1 MKTKLLSMMLTAVM
15 TMSSLT
21 MAAYAVD
28 YSAEYPDKPTANY
41 SQTFNDVPKSHW
53 GFSYIGAMVQRG
65 VLDGYPD
72 GNFYP
77 DNTVTRAEFAKIMM
91 CAAKRPVY
99 WPSYKYF
106 QDVETDAW
114 YAPYVH
120 SAYPFLS
127 GYVYGEDNRYY
138 MPDEPALREDIA
150 VALVKLKGYDT
161 AGADTSILTTMFTD
175 VSSISLDA
183 RKYVAVAVDRGLVS
197 GYDDKTF
204 RGQASITRAEA
215 AAMLWRAYQYG
226 NDNKV
231 FDDEYYDD
239 GNNYYDDDDNDSGNN
254 NKYWDD
260 DDDDYAKPTKKPKAT
275 SKPKVTSKPK
285 ATEKPEPT
293 RTPKPTKKPS
303 TGNSGSSGSAGDK
316 TNDNNQAYVMDT
328 ITKADFRNY
337 YYDYMTYDSGNNVY
351 YYSNG
356 IVYELDMDRE
366 RISEVINVKGLRL
379 REDGKFDHEIEEI
392 PTPKPVKT
400 PKPEKTPEPTEVPV
414 STVTVELDSAAI
426 EETFTATPVPTQI
439 PVPEETPNAALQGDA
454 AEATPTAAPTSTP
467 TPTPT
472 ATPTPTPTPTPEP
485 TEMSEFE
492 EEIALYSNDEVN
504 YYINFSVSALYYDR
518 VNDKLLLKGSFQNKE
533 YWQDPSHPTNESS
546 KSMYLDITDGDEP
559 TVYTGNVGGYGD
571 WHQMVETKD
580 TRYGIKA
587 EYDYVSL
594 SYYNAYLQRYS
605 YNSNSWVNVSESS
618 LPNFNDY
625 TFNINDSLY
634 YFWNRETGSMFTCD
648 LDGRVSELDIQTKND
663 VYIKDKTNY
672 PSANYYNRSQVYCF
686 HVCENGKFVF
696 YDADAKAIRVI
707 KER

>member
-239 GNNYYDDDDNDSGNN
+239 GNNYYDDDDNTDTSSVRFT
-254 NKYWDD
+254 
-260 DDDDYAKPTKKPKAT
+260 PT
-275 SKPKVTSKPK
+275 
-285 ATEKPEPT
+285 PEP
-293 RTPKPTKKPS
+293 
-303 TGNSGSSGSAGDK
+303 
-316 TNDNNQAYVMDT
+316 
-328 ITKADFRNY
+328 I
-337 YYDYMTYDSGNNVY
+337 
-351 YYSNG
+351 
-356 IVYELDMDRE
+356 
-366 RISEVINVKGLRL
+366 
-379 REDGKFDHEIEEI
+379 
-392 PTPKPVKT
+392 KT
-400 PKPEKTPEPTEVPV
+400 PRPVKTPEPTE
-414 STVTVELDSAAI
+414 E
-426 EETFTATPVPTQI
+426 
-439 PVPEETPNAALQGDA
+439 
-454 AEATPTAAPTSTP
+454 
-467 TPTPT
+467 
-472 ATPTPTPTPTPEP
+472 PTPTPEP
-485 TEMSEFE
+485 TEEPTPTPIPATEKPWEVITIDDAYLDDEMSHDYMTYDSNNNY
-492 EEIALYSNDEVN
+492 IYYYDQRKNYINIYDVNNDEVIPYLDCSSLYIIEDTNEVVTEIPPTEKGN
-504 YYINFSVSALYYDR
+504 YYKNIGILEIEYDNFAERLYVKAIPGRLSDIGGLSDKFVSGYVVLFYVDSNGNTSNSYECGDLYIYGICEQGIISPSGGVYEILDRETYEELYSDRNLHAIMSSIMVSNNKWYFLSYSNHGHLLFSTYDYR
-518 VNDKLLLKGSFQNKE
+518 QIENVRDIGLCMRCSMNSNNFYGWNTDNRIIRCDLNGNLSILVDADNDVEIKDMRSISF
-533 YWQDPSHPTNESS
+533 
-546 KSMYLDITDGDEP
+546 GDESKMIV
-559 TVYTGNVGGYGD
+559 TDDENNIIFAD
-571 WHQMVETKD
+571 D
-580 TRYGIKA
+580 TH
-587 EYDYVSL
+587 L
-594 SYYNAYLQRYS
+594 
-605 YNSNSWVNVSESS
+605 
-618 LPNFNDY
+618 
-625 TFNINDSLY
+625 
-634 YFWNRETGSMFTCD
+634 
-648 LDGRVSELDIQTKND
+648 
-663 VYIKDKTNY
+663 
-672 PSANYYNRSQVYCF
+672 
-686 HVCENGKFVF
+686 
-696 YDADAKAIRVI
+696 RVI
-707 KER
+707 RRVG

>member
-91 CAAKRPVY
+91 CVAKRPVY

-231 FDDEYYDD
+231 FDDEYYDG
-239 GNNYYDDDDNDSGNN
+239 GNNYYDDDDNTDTSSVRFT
-254 NKYWDD
+254 
-260 DDDDYAKPTKKPKAT
+260 PT
-275 SKPKVTSKPK
+275 
-285 ATEKPEPT
+285 PEP
-293 RTPKPTKKPS
+293 
-303 TGNSGSSGSAGDK
+303 
-316 TNDNNQAYVMDT
+316 
-328 ITKADFRNY
+328 I
-337 YYDYMTYDSGNNVY
+337 
-351 YYSNG
+351 
-356 IVYELDMDRE
+356 
-366 RISEVINVKGLRL
+366 
-379 REDGKFDHEIEEI
+379 
-392 PTPKPVKT
+392 KT
-400 PKPEKTPEPTEVPV
+400 PRPVKTPEPTE
-414 STVTVELDSAAI
+414 E
-426 EETFTATPVPTQI
+426 
-439 PVPEETPNAALQGDA
+439 
-454 AEATPTAAPTSTP
+454 
-467 TPTPT
+467 
-472 ATPTPTPTPTPEP
+472 PTPTPEP
-485 TEMSEFE
+485 TEEPTPTPIPATEKPWEVITIDDAYLDDEMSHDYMTYDSNNNY
-492 EEIALYSNDEVN
+492 IYYYDQRKNYINIYDVNNDEVIPYLDCSSLYIIEDTNEVVTEIPPTEKGN
-504 YYINFSVSALYYDR
+504 YYKNIGILEIEYDNYAERLYVKVIPGRLTDIGGLSDKYVSGGWEHVVLFYIDSNRNISNSYYCGEF
-518 VNDKLLLKGSFQNKE
+518 N
-533 YWQDPSHPTNESS
+533 
-546 KSMYLDITDGDEP
+546 M
-559 TVYTGNVGGYGD
+559 
-571 WHQMVETKD
+571 
-580 TRYGIKA
+580 YGICEQGIIDSSSSNVYKIFDRETYEELYEIPHLNA
-587 EYDYVSL
+587 INSSVMVSSDKWYLLRHVNGDSLALCSYDYQQLVKMRDIGRCEYCAMNSNNFYGWDMDRRIIRCDLNGNL
-594 SYYNAYLQRYS
+594 SILVDIDNDIKIKDMRPMKITS
-605 YNSNSWVNVSESS
+605 YNHSEYKMIVTDDE
-618 LPNFNDY
+618 N
-625 TFNINDSLY
+625 NII
-634 YFWNRETGSMFTCD
+634 F
-648 LDGRVSELDIQTKND
+648 
-663 VYIKDKTNY
+663 
-672 PSANYYNRSQVYCF
+672 
-686 HVCENGKFVF
+686 
-696 YDADAKAIRVI
+696 ADDTHLRVI
-707 KER
+707 RRVG

>member
-204 RGQASITRAEA
+204 RGQASVTRAEA

-231 FDDEYYDD
+231 FDDEYYDG
-239 GNNYYDDDDNDSGNN
+239 GNNYYYDDDDNDSGNN
-254 NKYWDD
+254 YG
-260 DDDDYAKPTKKPKAT
+260 YGGSSTVRATPTPR
-275 SKPKVTSKPK
+275 
-285 ATEKPEPT
+285 PT
-293 RTPKPTKKPS
+293 RTPRPTTTSTPKSTKTPHPTEIPTPNPTPTPKPTP
-303 TGNSGSSGSAGDK
+303 TPEPPRP
-316 TNDNNQAYVMDT
+316 YEMDT
-328 ITKADFRNY
+328 ITKADVASMTYDNDDNIY
-337 YYDYMTYDSGNNVY
+337 YYDISDNMVYMINMDS
-351 YYSNG
+351 
-356 IVYELDMDRE
+356 E
-366 RISEVINVKGLRL
+366 RISDVIDVGELTMRD
-379 REDGKFDHEIEEI
+379 DGKFDHEVNDI
-392 PTPKPVKT
+392 P
-400 PKPEKTPEPTEVPV
+400 ESEPTEKP
-414 STVTVELDSAAI
+414 ENDENAGEI
-426 EETFTATPVPTQI
+426 EENTQI
-439 PVPEETPNAALQGDA
+439 EQ
-454 AEATPTAAPTSTP
+454 
-467 TPTPT
+467 
-472 ATPTPTPTPTPEP
+472 
-485 TEMSEFE
+485 
-492 EEIALYSNDEVN
+492 EIEYEDPIEHYLDFDVN
-504 YYINFSVSALYYDR
+504 RLYYDKKSER
-518 VNDKLLLKGSFQNKE
+518 LLLAGKFQHITD
-533 YWQDPSHPTNESS
+533 WQRPDEKFNADADTI
-546 KSMYLDITDGDEP
+546 YLDITNSDEP
-559 TVYTGNVGGYGD
+559 ILYTVEITSFND
-571 WHQMVETKD
+571 WSLIASTNDSE
-580 TRYGIKA
+580 YSIKYS
-587 EYDYVSL
+587 YDENYEAHI
-594 SYYNAYLQRYS
+594 YNDYSINGRLVRYS
-605 YNSNSWVNVSESS
+605 YNSRKWVNVTDRE
-618 LPNFNDY
+618 LPRFSKCALNTNGD
-625 TFNINDSLY
+625 LY
-634 YFWNRETGSMFTCD
+634 YFWDGVSGGMFTCN
-648 LDGRVSELDIQTKND
+648 LDGVVRNIDIQSKD
-663 VYIKDKTNY
+663 DIYIADKTNWPY
-672 PSANYYNRSQVYCF
+672 SYYGSKNHVAYF
-686 HVCENGKFVF
+686 HPCNNGKFVF
-696 YDADAKAIRVI
+696 YDTEAQAIRGI
-707 KER
+707 RGR